1 MKGMRTLPAWLVAT
15 ALLAAPAALA
25 QPANT
30 FRQAHAVGSG
40 AASDLDPMSR
50 GRVFEIVDKLMSRLV
65 RPDMEGRPSAD
76 LAVSWESNPEAT
88 VWTFRLRP
96 GVTFHNGQPFAAEDV
111 VYTLTRVLDP
121 RLDSPVRSVVAMV
134 ERAEVV
140 DPLTVRLVL
149 KEPFADLPLQLTD
162 YRLRI
167 IPRNSGDTI
176 RTTGIGTG
184 PFRLERFDASGTT
197 VLVANPNYHGG
208 APRVGRIEVVGIPDG
223 QARLQ
228 ALLGGQIDFEPGIT
242 RQQRTL
248 LDRTG
253 RHRVMEVPT
262 GNWRGIVFKVDVPP
276 FNDVRVRRAIRMAV
290 DRQAVLD
297 LVAGGAGVVGC
308 DTPVGPNDQ
317 YRLQQVPARD
327 CPRDIAR
334 ARALLAE
341 AGHPNGIAFDL
352 HVATLEPVWPT
363 LAEAFQQQVAAA
375 GIRVNIVQVP
385 SDGYWSQIWLRR
397 DAVMTRW
404 NQRPADA
411 ILNEVYRTGSPW
423 NESRQASPQFDAI
436 LDAARR
442 ELDATRRAALY
453 RDAQQHLAENTG
465 TFVAFH
471 ANVFMGT
478 TARVRDLDAVE
489 YFSIRWHLV
498 RVN

>member
-1 MKGMRTLPAWLVAT
+1 MKTLPAWLVAT

-65 RPDMEGRPSAD
+65 RPDMEGRPSPD

-96 GVTFHNGQPFAAEDV
+96 GVTFHNGQPFGAEDV

-167 IPRNSGDTI
+167 IPRDSGDTI

-197 VLVANPNYHGG
+197 VLVANPAYHGG

-248 LDRTG
+248 LERTG

-442 ELDATRRAALY
+442 ELDAGRRAALY
-453 RDAQQHLAENTG
+453 REAQQHLAENTG

>member
-1 MKGMRTLPAWLVAT
+1 MKTLPAWLVAT

-65 RPDMEGRPSAD
+65 RPDMDGRPSAD
-76 LAVSWESNPEAT
+76 LAVSWDSNPEAT
-88 VWTFRLRP
+88 IWTFRLRP
-96 GVTFHNGQPFAAEDV
+96 GVTFHNGQPFGAEDV

-167 IPRNSGDTI
+167 IPRNSGETI

-297 LVAGGAGVVGC
+297 LVAGGAGVIGC

-453 RDAQQHLAENTG
+453 RDAQQHLADNTG

>member
-1 MKGMRTLPAWLVAT
+1 MMAKKMLPLAMLT
-15 ALLAAPAALA
+15 GALLAATSAGA
-25 QPANT
+25 QPSGT

-40 AASDLDPMSR
+40 AASDVDPMSR
-50 GRVFEIVDKLMSRLV
+50 GRVFEIVDKIMSRLV
-65 RPDMEGRPSAD
+65 RPDMQGKPSPD
-76 LAVSWESNPEAT
+76 LALSWESNAGAT
-88 VWTFRLRP
+88 EWTFRLRP
-96 GVTFHNGQPFAAEDV
+96 GVTFHNGQPFGAEDV
-111 VYTLTRVLDP
+111 VYSISRVLDP
-121 RLDSPVRSVVAMV
+121 RVDSPVRAVIAMV

-149 KEPFADLPLQLTD
+149 KEPFADMPLQLTD

-176 RTTGIGTG
+176 RQTGIGTG
-184 PFRLERFDASGTT
+184 PFRLDRLDASGTT
-197 VLVANPNYHGG
+197 VLLANPNYHGG
-208 APRVGRIEVVGIPDG
+208 APRVARMEVVGIPDG

-228 ALLGGQIDFEPGIT
+228 ALLGGQLDMEPGIT
-242 RQQRTL
+242 RQQKTL

-253 RHRVMEVPT
+253 RHRVIEVPT

-297 LVAGGAGVVGC
+297 LVAGGAGVIGC
-308 DTPVGPNDQ
+308 DTPVGPTDQ
-317 YRLQQVPARD
+317 YRLEQIPARD
-327 CPRDIAR
+327 CPRDLVR

-341 AGHPNGIAFDL
+341 AGHPNGIQFDL
-352 HVATLEPVWPT
+352 NVATLEPVWPT

-385 SDGYWSQIWLRR
+385 SDGYWNQVWLRR

-411 ILNEVYRTGSPW
+411 ILNEVYRSGSPW
-423 NESRQASPQFDAI
+423 NESRQASPEFDRI

-442 ELDATRRAALY
+442 ELDAEKRTALY
-453 RDAQQHLAENTG
+453 RQAQRFLAENTG

-478 TARVRDLDAVE
+478 TARVQDLDAVE

>member
-1 MKGMRTLPAWLVAT
+1 
-15 ALLAAPAALA
+15 
-25 QPANT
+25 
-30 FRQAHAVGSG
+30 
-40 AASDLDPMSR
+40 
-50 GRVFEIVDKLMSRLV
+50 
-65 RPDMEGRPSAD
+65 
-76 LAVSWESNPEAT
+76 
-88 VWTFRLRP
+88 
-96 GVTFHNGQPFAAEDV
+96 
-111 VYTLTRVLDP
+111 
-121 RLDSPVRSVVAMV
+121 
-134 ERAEVV
+134 
-140 DPLTVRLVL
+140 
-149 KEPFADLPLQLTD
+149 
-162 YRLRI
+162 
-167 IPRNSGDTI
+167 
-176 RTTGIGTG
+176 
-184 PFRLERFDASGTT
+184 
-197 VLVANPNYHGG
+197 
-208 APRVGRIEVVGIPDG
+208 
-223 QARLQ
+223 
-228 ALLGGQIDFEPGIT
+228 
-242 RQQRTL
+242 
-248 LDRTG
+248 
-253 RHRVMEVPT
+253 MEVPT

-442 ELDATRRAALY
+442 ELDAGRRAALY
-453 RDAQQHLAENTG
+453 REAQQHLAENTG